1 MKICKTSWILL
12 MVICMVSFFN
22 PSIAWS
28 AGCPA
33 VENVTAPST
42 LNIDPSLAVGS
53 IVGST
58 TVTFASGAAEC
69 PAGTFHAGTNY
80 YSINGI
86 GVPNGNLYPT
96 SIPGIAYKAR
106 VTAGWPGTELTYTWP
121 SSLTDTVVPIPRTY
135 SGGYIKVDFVKTGPL
150 GSGTFGPQ
158 TIGRLT
164 INNVPILEFYLNSP
178 IVLAP
183 VTPACTITQ
192 SAIAVNLDDT
202 NTSQLT
208 SMGNTSKDKAFS
220 IPLNC
225 TSASNISLSFSG
237 DIADTNN
244 AVFSN
249 LSGSTNANS
258 VGVQILK
265 DNTPVPTAAGTYLNL
280 GTINGSVSVPMTA
293 RYYALTNNADAGAV
307 SAIAYATI
315 MYN

>member
-1 MKICKTSWILL
+1 
-12 MVICMVSFFN
+12 MVIGMVSFFN

-28 AGCPA
+28 VGCPS
-33 VENVTAPST
+33 VEKISPPST
-42 LNIDPSLAVGS
+42 LNINPTVAIGSVVGAVSVSFPFG
-53 IVGST
+53 T
-58 TVTFASGAAEC
+58 ATC
-69 PAGTFHAGTNY
+69 PAGTYHNGNNY
-80 YSINGI
+80 WWIGGV

-96 SIPGIAYKAR
+96 SIPGVAYRAR
-106 VTAGWPGTELTYTWP
+106 VAAGWPGQELTKTWP
-121 SSLTDTVVPIPRTY
+121 ASVYAYDPGLPGTY
-135 SGGYIKVDFVKTGPL
+135 MGGTIYLEFVKTGPI
-150 GSGTFGPQ
+150 GSGTFGPLVF
-158 TIGRLT
+158 GRET
-164 INNVPILEFYLNSP
+164 VNNVPVIEFYLDGP
-178 IVLAP
+178 IFLAP
-183 VTPACTITQ
+183 VTPACTVTQ

-208 SMGNTSKDKAFS
+208 SVGNTSKDNAFS

-265 DNTPVPTAAGTYLNL
+265 DNTPIPTAAGTYLNL